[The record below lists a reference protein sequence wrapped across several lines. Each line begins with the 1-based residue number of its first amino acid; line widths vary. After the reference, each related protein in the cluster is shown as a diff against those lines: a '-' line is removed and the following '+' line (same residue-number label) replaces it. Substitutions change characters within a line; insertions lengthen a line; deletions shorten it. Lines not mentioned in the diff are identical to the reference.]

1 MFITVIGEPQGK
13 ARPRFKRGRV
23 YTPQKTKDYEKR
35 VHLAA
40 LEAGLKPT
48 LNPISITINAV
59 HKRPKRLN
67 KRTLECRTIKTTKPD
82 LDNIVKV
89 ILDGLKSFFDDKQVY
104 SIQANKYYCSP
115 LEELPKV
122 EIFIDELENKP

>member
-1 MFITVIGEPQGK
+1 MFITVNGEPQSK
-13 ARPRFKRGRV
+13 ARPRFHNGRV
-23 YTPQKTKDYEKR
+23 YTPKKTREYEKR
-35 VHLAA
+35 VCLAA
-40 LEAGLKPT
+40 FEAGLKPT
-48 LNPISITINAV
+48 LNPISITINAI

-67 KRTLECRTIKTTKPD
+67 KTSPQNRIIKTNKPD
-82 LDNIVKV
+82 LDNVVKA